1 MNGVNKNN
9 KNVVLGGQIGQ
20 RLTML
25 GCAYALN
32 FTSSRL
38 TDISQLVLHNVDPIG
53 KREQRVF

>member
-9 KNVVLGGQIGQ
+9 KNVVLDGQIGQ

-25 GCAYALN
+25 EYAYALN

>member
-9 KNVVLGGQIGQ
+9 KNVVLDGQIGQ
-20 RLTML
+20 RFNTL
-25 GCAYALN
+25 GRAYALN

-38 TDISQLVLHNVDPIG
+38 TDISQLELHNVDFIG